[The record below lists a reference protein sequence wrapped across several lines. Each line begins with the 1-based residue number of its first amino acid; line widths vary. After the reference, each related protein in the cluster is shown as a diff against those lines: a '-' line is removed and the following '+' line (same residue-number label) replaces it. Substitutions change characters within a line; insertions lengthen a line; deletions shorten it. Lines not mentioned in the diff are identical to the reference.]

1 MSIGEGCDKRLVV
14 VGNGMATARL
24 LEELLRL
31 APERYRITVVG
42 DEPGGGYNRVML
54 SPLLAGD
61 TDERTVITHP
71 PSWYRE
77 RGIRLISGTPAVAV
91 QRHARQVLTA
101 AGHRLGYD
109 RLVLATGAAPRPL
122 PVPGNELA
130 GVMSF
135 RDLRDTRLLLTIN
148 SARVVVVGGGFL
160 GLEAAEA
167 LLRRGHRVTLVH
179 GHDYPLNQQLDSAAG
194 QRLRADLQRRGLHFV
209 LGQRPAAIEEGDGNR
224 QPRGRVAA
232 VRLEN
237 GQRLFC
243 DLLVQAIGIRPRT
256 SLARDCGLALGNS
269 GIRVDDTLQ
278 TFDPRIYAIGECVEH
293 RGRTFGLI
301 APLHEQARVCA
312 SHLAEQGV
320 RRYCFSQSVTRL
332 KIAGIDLLSAGD
344 FAGEGDVITAHD
356 PHGGYRRL
364 VLRDERLVGV
374 VLYGDISDGPFYER
388 LWREGTN
395 LARWRMSLPFGEAAC
410 IAAKAA

>member
-1 MSIGEGCDKRLVV
+1 MPNDEGGVRNLVV

-91 QRHARQVLTA
+91 QRHSRQVLTA
-101 AGHRLGYD
+101 AGHQLGYD
-109 RLVLATGAAPRPL
+109 RLVLATGAAPRAL
-122 PVPGNELA
+122 PVPGNQLA

-135 RDLRDTRLLLTIN
+135 RDLRDTRLLLALEP
-148 SARVVVVGGGFL
+148 ARVVVVGGGFL

-179 GHDYPLNQQLDSAAG
+179 GHHYPLNQQLDSAAG
-194 QRLRADLQRRGLHFV
+194 QRLRADLQQRGLHFA
-209 LGQRPAAIEEGDGNR
+209 LGQRPAAIEEGGGN
-224 QPRGRVAA
+224 GRVAA

-237 GQRLFC
+237 GQRLRC

-256 SLARDCGLALGNS
+256 TLARDCGLALGGS

-312 SHLAEQGV
+312 SHLAEQGI
-320 RRYCFSQSVTRL
+320 RRYSFSQSVTRL

-344 FAGEGDVITAHD
+344 FVGEGDVITAHD
-356 PHGGYRRL
+356 PQGGYRRL
-364 VLRDERLVGV
+364 VLRDQRLAGL

-388 LWREGTN
+388 LWREGVD
-395 LARWRMSLPFGEAAC
+395 LARWRLQLPFGEAAC
-410 IAAKAA
+410 VAMKAA